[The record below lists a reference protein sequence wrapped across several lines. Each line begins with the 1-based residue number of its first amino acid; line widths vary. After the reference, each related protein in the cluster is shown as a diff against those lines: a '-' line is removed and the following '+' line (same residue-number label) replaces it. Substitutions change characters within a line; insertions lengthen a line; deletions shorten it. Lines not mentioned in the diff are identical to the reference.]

1 VSSSSAPSVSSEAAS
16 ADPTR
21 MTGDERRAGGAL
33 ALVFALRMLGLFI
46 VLPVFALEAAR
57 LPGGDD
63 PARVGSAM
71 GLYGLTQAFLQIPF
85 GIASDRFGRKP
96 TIVAGL
102 LVFAAGSAIA
112 AWAPDLTWLAA
123 GRAVQGAGAI
133 SAAVTAFLAD
143 VTRDSV
149 RTKAMAMVGAS
160 IALMFALSLVI
171 APLLAGWVG
180 LPGIFLM
187 TCSLALLGIAVVL
200 WVAPPEPVVH
210 KPSDM
215 QQVRGGL
222 AEVLRHPGLL
232 RLNLGVFVLHA
243 VQLAMWMALPAM
255 LVQAGL
261 PKAAHWQV
269 YLPAVAASL
278 LVMGGVLFPMERK
291 GQLRVAFL
299 VSIGLILAV
308 QLAVGGRRDAQ
319 PGRWVLLFV
328 FFIGFNTMKPASPAW
343 VQARTRAGRRSV
355 CTTRCSRWASSW
367 AARWAAGW
375 PVRTAPAGCL
385 RFVPWLRWCGWWW
398 PGRCRRRPPKVEVL
412 APFQSFG
419 GDAAWVGGMSSFPAS
434 SSRERCTGP
443 PTGGSSGGGAPGA
456 VASCLVGAGSGV
468 PVPAAALRAWCSRVG
483 RSIRLD
489 SVPYSGRLIRRE
501 IRLASIAAAIRL
513 STIGRPSIISMTM
526 MNEVSGA
533 CVVAARKPAMP
544 MAIRAGINALA
555 LLPATIWATS

>member
-1 VSSSSAPSVSSEAAS
+1 MPSPHSLNV
-16 ADPTR
+16 PTSDAIPDANR
-21 MTGDERRAGGAL
+21 MTGEERRASGAL

-63 PARVGSAM
+63 PARVGFAM

-112 AWAPDLTWLAA
+112 AWAPDLTWLSI

-180 LPGIFLM
+180 LPGIFGM
-187 TCSLALLGIAVVL
+187 TCTLALLGIAVVL
-200 WVAPPEPVVH
+200 WVAPPEPRVH
-210 KPSDM
+210 RPSDM

-222 AEVLRHPGLL
+222 GEVLRHAGLL

-243 VQLAMWMALPAM
+243 VQLAMWMAVPAM

-261 PKAAHWQV
+261 AKADHWQV

-291 GQLRVAFL
+291 GRLRAAFL
-299 VSIGLILAV
+299 IAIALIGVVQIGLWWLARSGAAPG
-308 QLAVGGRRDAQ
+308 LWALGG
-319 PGRWVLLFV
+319 LMFV
-328 FFIGFNTMKPASPAW
+328 FFIGFNTLEASQPSL
-343 VQARTRAGRRSV
+343 VSKL
-355 CTTRCSRWASSW
+355 
-367 AARWAAGW
+367 
-375 PVRTAPAGCL
+375 APAHARGAALGVYNTLQSVGFFAGGAVGGWLARAHGAGGLFAVCAVATL
-385 RFVPWLRWCGWWW
+385 VWFV
-398 PGRCRRRPPKVEVL
+398 
-412 APFQSFG
+412 
-419 GDAAWVGGMSSFPAS
+419 AAWPMQA
-434 SSRERCTGP
+434 
-443 PTGGSSGGGAPGA
+443 
-456 VASCLVGAGSGV
+456 
-468 PVPAAALRAWCSRVG
+468 PAA
-483 RSIRLD
+483 
-489 SVPYSGRLIRRE
+489 
-501 IRLASIAAAIRL
+501 
-513 STIGRPSIISMTM
+513 
-526 MNEVSGA
+526 
-533 CVVAARKPAMP
+533 KH
-544 MAIRAGINALA
+544 
-555 LLPATIWATS
+555 

>member
-1 VSSSSAPSVSSEAAS
+1 
-16 ADPTR
+16 
-21 MTGDERRAGGAL
+21 MTGEERRASGAL

-46 VLPVFALEAAR
+46 VLPVFSLEAAR

-63 PARVGSAM
+63 PARVGFAM

-112 AWAPDLTWLAA
+112 AWAPDLTWLSI

-180 LPGIFLM
+180 LPGIFGM
-187 TCSLALLGIAVVL
+187 TCTLALLGIAVVL
-200 WVAPPEPVVH
+200 WVAPPEPRVH
-210 KPSDM
+210 RPSDM

-222 AEVLRHPGLL
+222 GEVLRHAGLL

-243 VQLAMWMALPAM
+243 VQLAMWMAVPAM

-261 PKAAHWQV
+261 AKADHWQV

-291 GQLRVAFL
+291 GRLRAAFL
-299 VSIGLILAV
+299 IAIALIGVVQIGLWWLAGSGEAPG
-308 QLAVGGRRDAQ
+308 LWALGG
-319 PGRWVLLFV
+319 LMFV
-328 FFIGFNTMKPASPAW
+328 FFIGFNTLEASQPSL
-343 VQARTRAGRRSV
+343 VSKL
-355 CTTRCSRWASSW
+355 
-367 AARWAAGW
+367 
-375 PVRTAPAGCL
+375 APAHARGAAL
-385 RFVPWLRWCGWWW
+385 GVYNTLQSVGFFVGGAVGGWLARAHGASGLFAVCALGTLVWL
-398 PGRCRRRPPKVEVL
+398 V
-412 APFQSFG
+412 
-419 GDAAWVGGMSSFPAS
+419 AAWPMQAPAVK
-434 SSRERCTGP
+434 R
-443 PTGGSSGGGAPGA
+443 
-456 VASCLVGAGSGV
+456 
-468 PVPAAALRAWCSRVG
+468 
-483 RSIRLD
+483 
-489 SVPYSGRLIRRE
+489 
-501 IRLASIAAAIRL
+501 
-513 STIGRPSIISMTM
+513 
-526 MNEVSGA
+526 
-533 CVVAARKPAMP
+533 
-544 MAIRAGINALA
+544 
-555 LLPATIWATS
+555 